1 MVGTSDGMEAKIE
14 RWRGYIPFR
23 PILSFAMT
31 SIILE
36 LRGLF
41 VSTALGSVPR

>member
-1 MVGTSDGMEAKIE
+1 MGRRGEIE
-14 RWRGYIPFR
+14 TWREKRGYIPFR
-23 PILSFAMT
+23 PIRSFAIT

-36 LRGLF
+36 LRGLI